1 MELANLLSK
10 FTHQQPLQEKEYFW
24 ALEIWEGGV
33 KSAIWTVE
41 EGKIQVIVL
50 GSQELWQENVED
62 LLTAADQ
69 SFATAS
75 ERFVDIGKEPSKVIF
90 GLPTDWLEEEKI
102 IPSRQHMLQTLC
114 EKLALSPLGF
124 VLVIDALNHH
134 LKDVEGV
141 PPSGILVN
149 PQKKQVLVA
158 VLEIGKVKG
167 VEQVKRSEDLTA
179 DVYEGLSRFGE
190 LKTLPSR
197 ILLFNGE
204 DMEAARQILIDFS
217 WTSKLPFLHFPK
229 IEILP
234 QDFDVNALCLA
245 GGSEVAKSLGFEV
258 METQKDQTAEVESDF
273 GFVRGEDIQKK
284 MPEPITEPAQTEEII
299 EEISEVEKPKRTFS
313 LFTFLEGIREVISGF
328 SLPRL
333 PGIPLLGLVGG
344 GVLLLGIASFIFL
357 WSTSRARVIV
367 YVTPKLLEKEI
378 ELTVDPTQ
386 DVIDETNLLLPG
398 KVLEIE
404 AKGDKTEETTG
415 QKTVGEKAK
424 GGVTIFNIG
433 NSKNLAAGTVLT
445 GPGGLKFTLDQV
457 VSVASG
463 SALGGPGQA
472 RANITAA
479 DIGADYNLAGG
490 SEFAIANVD
499 KSVLAA
505 KNESALT
512 GGTSRQIQAV
522 SEEDQKNLLV
532 RLTEELKAKG
542 KSDLIANV
550 PSGKKFIEESITTK
564 ESSRSFN
571 HKVNDEASSLTLSLK
586 VKVKALIFSQ
596 DDLLNLIEKQIANSI
611 PGDYEAKKEEIKT
624 QLEILKSK
632 EDGSALVKVVIAAN
646 LLPKIQNETIVQSI
660 KGKTP
665 QDARTYLSQL
675 PGFAD
680 AEIEISPS
688 LPAVILR
695 LPRTEKNIEI
705 EIKSK

>member
-10 FTHQQPLQEKEYFW
+10 FTHQPSPEKKEYFW

-41 EGKIQVIVL
+41 EGKIQVVVL

-62 LLTAADQ
+62 LVTAADQ

-75 ERFVDIGKEPSKVIF
+75 ERFIGIGEEPSKIIF
-90 GLPTDWLEEEKI
+90 GLPTDWLEDEKI
-102 IPSRQHMLQTLC
+102 ISSRQHMLQALC

-124 VLVIDALNHH
+124 VLVVDALNHH
-134 LKDVEGV
+134 LKDIEGV

-234 QDFDVNALCLA
+234 QDFDINALCLA

-258 METQKDQTAEVESDF
+258 METQKDQIAEVEPGF

-284 MPEPITEPAQTEEII
+284 MPEPIPELVQTEEII
-299 EEISEVEKPKRTFS
+299 EEISEVEKPKLTFP
-313 LFTFLEGIREVISGF
+313 LFSGF

-344 GVLLLGIASFIFL
+344 GALLLGIASFIFL
-357 WSTSRARVIV
+357 WSTLRARVTI

-386 DVIDETNLLLPG
+386 DVVDEASLLLPG

-424 GGVTIFNIG
+424 GGVTII
-433 NSKNLAAGTVLT
+433 NSGGARNLSVGTILT
-445 GPGGLKFTLDQV
+445 GPGGLKFTLDQDV
-457 VSVASG
+457 LISSSSGVASPTTIK
-463 SALGGPGQA
+463 AA
-472 RANITAA
+472 ITAEKF
-479 DIGADYNLAGG
+479 GADYNLAADSIFTIG
-490 SEFAIANVD
+490 NLD
-499 KSVLAA
+499 KSLIQA
-505 KNESALT
+505 KNDSALT

-522 SEEDQKNLLV
+522 SEDDQKNLLV
-532 RLTEELKAKG
+532 SLTEELKEKG
-542 KSDLIANV
+542 KSDLMANV
-550 PSGKKFIEESITTK
+550 PPGKKLIEESTTTK

-571 HKVNDEASSLTLSLK
+571 HKVGEEASSLTLSLK

-596 DDLLNLIEKQIANSI
+596 DDLLSLTGKQIASSI

-646 LLPKIQNETIVQSI
+646 LLPKIQSETIAQSI

-680 AEIEISPS
+680 TEIEISPS

-705 EIKSK
+705 EIKSR

>member
-10 FTHQQPLQEKEYFW
+10 FTHQPSPQEKEYFW

-41 EGKIQVIVL
+41 EGKIQVVIL
-50 GSQELWQENVED
+50 GSQELWQEDVED
-62 LLTAADQ
+62 LVTAADQ

-75 ERFVDIGKEPSKVIF
+75 ERFVGIGKEPSKVIF
-90 GLPTDWLEEEKI
+90 GLPPDWLEEEKI

-124 VLVIDALNHH
+124 VLVVDALNHH

-158 VLEIGKVKG
+158 VLEIGKIKG
-167 VEQVKRSEDLTA
+167 VEQIKRSEDLTA

-234 QDFDVNALCLA
+234 QDFDINALCLA

-258 METQKDQTAEVESDF
+258 MEIQKDQTATVEPDF

-284 MPEPITEPAQTEEII
+284 MPEPIPEPAQTEETI
-299 EEISEVEKPKRTFS
+299 EEISEVEKPKLTFP
-313 LFTFLEGIREVISGF
+313 LFTFLEGIKETISGF

-344 GVLLLGIASFIFL
+344 GVLFLGVASFIFL
-357 WSTSRARVIV
+357 WSISRARVTI

-386 DVIDETNLLLPG
+386 DVIDETSLLLPG

-404 AKGDKTEETTG
+404 VKGDKTEETTG

-433 NSKNLAAGTVLT
+433 NSKNLVAGTVLT

-490 SEFAIANVD
+490 SEFTIANVD

-522 SEEDQKNLLV
+522 SEEDQKNLLG

-542 KSDLIANV
+542 KSDLMANV
-550 PSGKKFIEESITTK
+550 PPGKKLIEESITTK

-571 HKVNDEASSLTLSLK
+571 HKVGEEASSLTLSLR

-596 DDLLNLIEKQIANSI
+596 DDLLSLIEKQIASST

-646 LLPKIQNETIVQSI
+646 LLPKIQSATIAQSI
-660 KGKTP
+660 KGKTT
-665 QDARTYLSQL
+665 QDARVYLSQL

-688 LPAVILR
+688 LPALILR
-695 LPRTEKNIEI
+695 LPRAGKNIEI